1 MACMLALSFACL
13 VVFAVAQNACNS
25 SPYHSVAC
33 LEDYEAASTLCASA
47 TQPTT
52 TTLTTTAVVWV
63 TEKASFDASS
73 PVTFTDS
80 STRSETV
87 TITTDLGSTV
97 TSFTTKTD
105 LASTTLTTYTGAAS
119 TAWSP
124 TTWSWRRIK
133 RERPAQATCTSA
145 VALSALLTL
154 SSEQLEVA
162 CSCLGM
168 PMPIATT
175 TASAVETSTTTF
187 NQGSAS
193 TTTLLML
200 VGITYTKTITL
211 PPSTAWITLS
221 TSATS
226 TATVALAAPTFTKAF
241 GPEAGCIDQ
250 AYSGGDQ
257 LDPSI
262 TDVREAVQ
270 KCQDRC
276 AQNPLC
282 QGLYVQQL
290 FTDYGDVKPYWNCN
304 FNSQHLNV
312 SRDLQCGSTIGI
324 WGVAVG
330 FDGNGRG
337 K

>member
-1 MACMLALSFACL
+1 MACMLALPFACL
-13 VVFAVAQNACNS
+13 IAFTLAQNVCDFGLYRS
-25 SPYHSVAC
+25 LAC
-33 LEDYEAASTLCASA
+33 LEDYEAATTFCASA
-47 TQPTT
+47 TQPTTT

-63 TEKASFDASS
+63 TKTASFDASS
-73 PVTFTDS
+73 PVTITDS
-80 STRSETV
+80 SSRSKTV

-97 TSFTTKTD
+97 TSFTTHTN
-105 LASTTLTTYTGAAS
+105 LASTTLTTYTRAAP
-119 TAWSP
+119 TAWA
-124 TTWSWRRIK
+124 RRRSK
-133 RERPAQATCTSA
+133 RERLAQSTCTSG
-145 VALSALLTL
+145 VALSALSTL

-162 CSCLGM
+162 CSCLDM
-168 PMPIATT
+168 PVPIATI
-175 TASAVETSTTTF
+175 TASAIETSTTTV

-200 VGITYTKTITL
+200 VGITYTNTITL
-211 PPSTAWITLS
+211 PPSTAWITLG

-226 TATVALAAPTFTKAF
+226 TATVALAAPTFTKVF

-257 LDPSI
+257 LDQSI
-262 TDVREAVQ
+262 TDVREAAQ

-276 AQNPLC
+276 AQNSLC

-312 SRDLQCGSTIGI
+312 SRDLQCGNRVGI

-330 FDGNGRG
+330 FDANGRG

>member
-13 VVFAVAQNACNS
+13 VAFTVAQNVCDFG
-25 SPYHSVAC
+25 PYRSLAC
-33 LEDYEAASTLCASA
+33 LGDYDAATTLCASA
-47 TQPTT
+47 LQPKPTT
-52 TTLTTTAVVWV
+52 LPTTAVVWV
-63 TEKASFDASS
+63 TQTASFDASS
-73 PVTFTDS
+73 PVTVTDS
-80 STRSETV
+80 STRSTTV
-87 TITTDLGSTV
+87 TVTTDLSSTV
-97 TSFTTKTD
+97 TSFTTQTD
-105 LASTTLTTYTGAAS
+105 LASTTLTTYTRAAP
-119 TAWSP
+119 TAWA
-124 TTWSWRRIK
+124 RQRIK
-133 RERPAQATCTSA
+133 RERPARPTCTPGIA
-145 VALSALLTL
+145 PFALSTL
-154 SSEQLEVA
+154 PSDQLEAA

-175 TASAVETSTTTF
+175 TASAIETSTTTV

-226 TATVALAAPTFTKAF
+226 TATVALAAPTFTKVF

-257 LDPSI
+257 LVPSI
-262 TDVREAVQ
+262 TDVQEAAQ
-270 KCQDRC
+270 ECQDRC
-276 AQNPLC
+276 AQNSLC
-282 QGLYVQQL
+282 AHVYAQRL
-290 FTDYGDVKPYWNCN
+290 FTDYGSVKAYWECN
-304 FNSQHLNV
+304 FNSRHLNV
-312 SRDLQCGSTIGI
+312 SRDLQCGNTVGI

-330 FDGNGRG
+330 FDADGRG